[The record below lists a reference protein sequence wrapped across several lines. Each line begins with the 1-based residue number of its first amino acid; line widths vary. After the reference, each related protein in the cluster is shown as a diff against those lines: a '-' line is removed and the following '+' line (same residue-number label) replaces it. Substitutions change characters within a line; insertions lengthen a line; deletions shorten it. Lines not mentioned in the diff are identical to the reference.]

1 MSIQGFNQNGY
12 NRYRLKLIGKRNED
26 DDSNMSLKK
35 ALLIL
40 MHSLCFYFDK
50 LFSPF
55 EVLLLTYDTLI
66 VHKFLSQNILLK
78 KLRNFSMKEH
88 K

>member
-26 DDSNMSLKK
+26 NGSNMSLKK

-40 MHSLCFYFDK
+40 MPKLCFYFVK
-50 LFSPF
+50 LFFPI
-55 EVLLLTYDTLI
+55 EVLLLTYDILI
-66 VHKFLSQNILLK
+66 VHKFLSQNILLRD
-78 KLRNFSMKEH
+78 KLIIFKEISQ
-88 K
+88 